1 MIGLAGFFIL
11 VIPNLFRDL
20 ICTMHYLIGV
30 FLVLISGSSF
40 GTLAI
45 FARLAYEDGV
55 TPITLL
61 FLRFGIA
68 SLCMLLVMPIKGIP
82 FPRGWI
88 LLGLAFM
95 GGIGYVGQALSYFTA
110 LTLIPAGLVALL
122 LYLYPAIV
130 TILAVIILKER
141 ISKWKM
147 IALLIALGGTVLT
160 IGPTGGGQF
169 LGVILGLAA
178 AFIYSIY
185 ILVGSKITKQV
196 TAIQSSTVV
205 IVSAAIVS
213 GGLVAIK
220 GPAFPATAS
229 GWASV
234 IAIALISTILAI
246 VTFFAGLERVG
257 PTNAATLST
266 IEPVVTVVLAALI
279 LDERITLY
287 RMLGGIMIILA
298 VIILAR
304 SEAPMAW
311 RTKRTSV
318 SESIE

>member
-1 MIGLAGFFIL
+1 
-11 VIPNLFRDL
+11 
-20 ICTMHYLIGV
+20 MHYLIGI
-30 FLVLISGSSF
+30 FLILISGSSF

-45 FARLAYEDGV
+45 FARLAYEEGV

-68 SLCMLLVMPIKGIP
+68 SLCMLLIMLVKGIS
-82 FPRGWI
+82 FPRGYV
-88 LLGLAFM
+88 LLGLTLM

-130 TILAVIILKER
+130 TILAVIVLKER

-160 IGPTGGGQF
+160 IGPSGGGQF
-169 LGVILGLAA
+169 LGIIFGIGA

-185 ILVGSKITKQV
+185 ILVGSKITKRV

-205 IVSAAIVS
+205 IVSAGIVS

-257 PTNAATLST
+257 PTNASTLST
-266 IEPVVTVVLAALI
+266 VEPAVTVVLAAVVLGETI
-279 LDERITLY
+279 SFLRII
-287 RMLGGIMIILA
+287 GGIMIIVA

-304 SEAPMAW
+304 SEAPAKE
-311 RTKRTSV
+311 RTKTTNV

>member
-1 MIGLAGFFIL
+1 
-11 VIPNLFRDL
+11 
-20 ICTMHYLIGV
+20 MHYLIGV
-30 FLVLISGSSF
+30 FLILISGSSF

-68 SLCMLLVMPIKGIP
+68 SLCMLLIMWLRGIP
-82 FPRGWI
+82 IPRGWI

-130 TILAVIILKER
+130 TILAMIILKER

-220 GPAFPATAS
+220 GPAFPATVS

-234 IAIALISTILAI
+234 IAIAIISTILAI

-257 PTNAATLST
+257 PTNAST
-266 IEPVVTVVLAALI
+266 FSTVEPAVTVVLAAMVLGETI
-279 LDERITLY
+279 SFLRII
-287 RMLGGIMIILA
+287 GGMMIILA

-304 SEAPMAW
+304 SEVPPA
-311 RTKRTSV
+311 
-318 SESIE
+318 

>member
-1 MIGLAGFFIL
+1 
-11 VIPNLFRDL
+11 
-20 ICTMHYLIGV
+20 MHYLIGI
-30 FLVLISGSSF
+30 FLILISGSSF

-68 SLCMLLVMPIKGIP
+68 SLCMIFIMWLRRIPI
-82 FPRGWI
+82 PRGWV

-130 TILAVIILKER
+130 TILAVIVLKER
-141 ISKWKM
+141 ISKWKI

-160 IGPTGGGQF
+160 IGPTGDGQF
-169 LGVILGLAA
+169 LGVIFGLGA

-196 TAIQSSTVV
+196 TPIQSSTVV

-213 GGLVAIK
+213 SGLVAIK

-229 GWASV
+229 GWAFV

-257 PTNAATLST
+257 PTNASTLST
-266 IEPVVTVVLAALI
+266 VEPAVTVTLAAWVLGEAI
-279 LDERITLY
+279 SFFRII
-287 RMLGGIMIILA
+287 GGMMIILA

-304 SEAPMAW
+304 SEVP
-311 RTKRTSV
+311 TNKRMKSTNV

>member
-1 MIGLAGFFIL
+1 
-11 VIPNLFRDL
+11 
-20 ICTMHYLIGV
+20 MHYLIGV
-30 FLVLISGSSF
+30 FLILISGSSF

-68 SLCMLLVMPIKGIP
+68 SLCILFIMWLRRIPI
-82 FPRGWI
+82 PRGRV
-88 LLGLAFM
+88 LLGLALM

-141 ISKWKM
+141 ISKWKI

-160 IGPTGGGQF
+160 IGPTGGGRL
-169 LGVILGLAA
+169 LGIIFGLGA

-185 ILVGSKITKQV
+185 ILVGSKIAKQV

-205 IVSAAIVS
+205 IVSAAVIS

-257 PTNAATLST
+257 PTNASTLST
-266 IEPVVTVVLAALI
+266 VEPAVTVVLAVMVLGETI
-279 LDERITLY
+279 SCLRIV
-287 RMLGGIMIILA
+287 GGIMIILA

-304 SEAPMAW
+304 SEVPRNQPTET
-311 RTKRTSV
+311 RTVANQSNKIR
-318 SESIE
+318 

>member
-1 MIGLAGFFIL
+1 
-11 VIPNLFRDL
+11 
-20 ICTMHYLIGV
+20 MHYLFGV
-30 FLVLISGSSF
+30 FLILISGSSF

-68 SLCMLLVMPIKGIP
+68 SLCMLLVILIKGVP
-82 FPRGWI
+82 FPRGYL
-88 LLGLAFM
+88 LLGLALM

-130 TILAVIILKER
+130 TLLAVIIFKETL
-141 ISKWKM
+141 SKWKM
-147 IALLIALGGTVLT
+147 IALLFALGGTVLT
-160 IGPTGGGQF
+160 IGPAGGGQF
-169 LGVILGLAA
+169 LGIVFGLSA
-178 AFIYSIY
+178 AFIYSVY

-196 TAIQSSTVV
+196 TAIQSSSVV

-213 GGLVAIK
+213 GGLVAIQ
-220 GPAFPATAS
+220 GPAFPATTS
-229 GWASV
+229 GWVSV

-246 VTFFAGLERVG
+246 MTFFAGLGRVG
-257 PTNAATLST
+257 ATNASTLST
-266 IEPVVTVVLAALI
+266 VEPVVTVALAALI
-279 LDERITLY
+279 LGETISIMRI
-287 RMLGGIMIILA
+287 LGGLMIILA

-304 SEAPMAW
+304 TEAPVNE
-311 RTKRTSV
+311 RTKRTNV
-318 SESIE
+318 SDSIE

>member
-1 MIGLAGFFIL
+1 
-11 VIPNLFRDL
+11 
-20 ICTMHYLIGV
+20 MHYLIGV
-30 FLVLISGSSF
+30 FLILISGSSF

-68 SLCMLLVMPIKGIP
+68 SLCMLLAMTMKGIP
-82 FPRGWI
+82 LPRGWI
-88 LLGLAFM
+88 LASLALM
-95 GGIGYVGQALSYFTA
+95 GGVGYVGQALSYFTA

-130 TILAVIILKER
+130 TILAVIFLKER
-141 ISKWKM
+141 ISKWKI

-160 IGPTGGGQF
+160 IGPAGGGQF
-169 LGVILGLAA
+169 LGVILGLIAA
-178 AFIYSIY
+178 LIYSIY
-185 ILVGSKITKQV
+185 ILVGSKIIKQV
-196 TAIQSSTVV
+196 TAMQSSTVV
-205 IVSAAIVS
+205 IVSAAVVS
-213 GGLVAIK
+213 GGLMAIK

-229 GWASV
+229 GWTSV

-257 PTNAATLST
+257 PTNASTLST
-266 IEPVVTVVLAALI
+266 VEPAVTVVLAAVVLGETI
-279 LDERITLY
+279 SSFRII
-287 RMLGGIMIILA
+287 GGIMIILA

-304 SEAPMAW
+304 SEAPIQEV
-311 RTKRTSV
+311 T
-318 SESIE
+318 

>member
-1 MIGLAGFFIL
+1 M
-11 VIPNLFRDL
+11 R
-20 ICTMHYLIGV
+20 YLIGV
-30 FLVLISGSSF
+30 FLILISGSSF

-68 SLCMLLVMPIKGIP
+68 SLCMIFIMWLRRIPI
-82 FPRGWI
+82 PRGWV
-88 LLGLAFM
+88 LLGLALM
-95 GGIGYVGQALSYFTA
+95 GGVGYVGQALFYFTA

-130 TILAVIILKER
+130 TILAVTILEER
-141 ISKWKM
+141 ISKWKI
-147 IALLIALGGTVLT
+147 IALFIALGGTVLT

-169 LGVILGLAA
+169 LGVIFGLAA

-185 ILVGSKITKQV
+185 ILVGSRITKQV

-257 PTNAATLST
+257 PTNASTLST
-266 IEPVVTVVLAALI
+266 VEPAVTVVLAAMVLGETI
-279 LDERITLY
+279 SFLRII
-287 RMLGGIMIILA
+287 GGMMIILA

-304 SEAPMAW
+304 SEAPTNE
-311 RTKRTSV
+311 RTKNTNG

>member
-1 MIGLAGFFIL
+1 M
-11 VIPNLFRDL
+11 R
-20 ICTMHYLIGV
+20 YLIGV
-30 FLVLISGSSF
+30 LLILISGSSF

-68 SLCMLLVMPIKGIP
+68 SLCMLFIMWLRGVPIPG
-82 FPRGWI
+82 GWI
-88 LLGLAFM
+88 LLGLALM

-130 TILAVIILKER
+130 TILAMIILKER
-141 ISKWKM
+141 ISKWKI

-185 ILVGSKITKQV
+185 ILVGSKITRQV

-213 GGLVAIK
+213 GGLAAIK

-234 IAIALISTILAI
+234 IAIALISTILAV

-257 PTNAATLST
+257 PTNASTLST
-266 IEPVVTVVLAALI
+266 VEPAVTVVLAAMVLGETI
-279 LDERITLY
+279 SFFRII
-287 RMLGGIMIILA
+287 GGMMIILA

-304 SEAPMAW
+304 SEAPTNE
-311 RTKRTSV
+311 RTKSTND

>member
-1 MIGLAGFFIL
+1 MTGLAGFLSL

-20 ICTMHYLIGV
+20 ICRMHYLIGV

-68 SLCMLLVMPIKGIP
+68 SLCMLIIMWLKRIPI
-82 FPRGWI
+82 PRGWV
-88 LLGLAFM
+88 LLGLALM

-169 LGVILGLAA
+169 LGVIFGLGA

-196 TAIQSSTVV
+196 TPIQSSTVV
-205 IVSAAIVS
+205 IISAAIVS
-213 GGLVAIK
+213 SGLVAIE

-257 PTNAATLST
+257 PTNASTLST
-266 IEPVVTVVLAALI
+266 VEPAVTVVLAAMVLGETI
-279 LDERITLY
+279 SFMRL
-287 RMLGGIMIILA
+287 LGGIMIIVA

-304 SEAPMAW
+304 IEAPTA
-311 RTKRTSV
+311 
-318 SESIE
+318 

>member
-1 MIGLAGFFIL
+1 M
-11 VIPNLFRDL
+11 R
-20 ICTMHYLIGV
+20 YLIGV
-30 FLVLISGSSF
+30 FLILISGSAF
-40 GTLAI
+40 GTLAV

-68 SLCMLLVMPIKGIP
+68 SLCMLFITLLRGIP
-82 FPRGWI
+82 IPRGWV
-88 LLGLAFM
+88 LLGLALM

-160 IGPTGGGQF
+160 IGPTGGGHL
-169 LGVILGLAA
+169 LGVIFGLSA
-178 AFIYSIY
+178 AFIYSVY

-196 TAIQSSTVV
+196 TAVQSSTVV

-213 GGLVAIK
+213 GGLMAIQGVAL
-220 GPAFPATAS
+220 PATAF

-257 PTNAATLST
+257 PTNAST
-266 IEPVVTVVLAALI
+266 FSTVEPAVTVVLAALVLGEAI
-279 LDERITLY
+279 SFMRLV
-287 RMLGGIMIILA
+287 GGIMIILA

-304 SEAPMAW
+304 SEVPIQEV
-311 RTKRTSV
+311 T
-318 SESIE
+318 

>member
-1 MIGLAGFFIL
+1 
-11 VIPNLFRDL
+11 
-20 ICTMHYLIGV
+20 MHYLIGV
-30 FLVLISGSSF
+30 LLILISGSSF

-55 TPITLL
+55 TPISLL

-68 SLCMLLVMPIKGIP
+68 SICMLLAVLIKGIP
-82 FPRGWI
+82 LPRGWI
-88 LLGLAFM
+88 LLGLALM

-122 LYLYPAIV
+122 LYLYPVIV

-141 ISKWKM
+141 ISKWKI

-169 LGVILGLAA
+169 LGVVFGLGA

-196 TAIQSSTVV
+196 TVIQSSTVV
-205 IVSAAIVS
+205 IVSAAIIS

-246 VTFFAGLERVG
+246 LTFFAGLERVG
-257 PTNAATLST
+257 PTNASTLST
-266 IEPVVTVVLAALI
+266 VEPAVTVVLAALV
-279 LDERITLY
+279 
-287 RMLGGIMIILA
+287 LGETISFFRVIGGMMIILA

-304 SEAPMAW
+304 SEAPS
-311 RTKRTSV
+311 T
-318 SESIE
+318 

>member
-1 MIGLAGFFIL
+1 
-11 VIPNLFRDL
+11 
-20 ICTMHYLIGV
+20 MHYLIGI
-30 FLVLISGSSF
+30 LLILISGSSF

-68 SLCMLLVMPIKGIP
+68 SLCMLFVMLLKGIP
-82 FPRGWI
+82 IPRGWV
-88 LLGLAFM
+88 LLGLALM
-95 GGIGYVGQALSYFTA
+95 GGIGYVGQAFSYFTA

-130 TILAVIILKER
+130 AILAVIILKEH
-141 ISKWKM
+141 ISKWKVV
-147 IALLIALGGTVLT
+147 ALFIALGGTFLT
-160 IGPTGGGQF
+160 IGPTRGGQL
-169 LGVILGLAA
+169 LGVIFGLGA

-205 IVSAAIVS
+205 IVSAAVVS
-213 GGLVAIK
+213 GGLVAIR
-220 GPAFPATAS
+220 GSAFPATAS

-257 PTNAATLST
+257 PTNASTLST
-266 IEPVVTVVLAALI
+266 VEPAVTVVLAALVLGETI
-279 LDERITLY
+279 SFFRII
-287 RMLGGIMIILA
+287 GGMMIILA

-304 SEAPMAW
+304 SEVPAAW
-311 RTKRTSV
+311 RTKSTSL

>member
-1 MIGLAGFFIL
+1 
-11 VIPNLFRDL
+11 
-20 ICTMHYLIGV
+20 MHYLFGV
-30 FLVLISGSSF
+30 LLILISGSSF

-45 FARLAYEDGV
+45 FARLAYKDGV
-55 TPITLL
+55 TPISLL

-68 SLCMLLVMPIKGIP
+68 SLCMLAITLSKGIP
-82 FPRGWI
+82 LPRGYI
-88 LLGLAFM
+88 LLGLALM

-130 TILAVIILKER
+130 TILAVIVLKER
-141 ISKWKM
+141 ISRWKI

-169 LGVILGLAA
+169 LGVIFGLGA

-196 TAIQSSTVV
+196 TPIQSSTVV
-205 IVSAAIVS
+205 IVSAAITS
-213 GGLVAIK
+213 GGLVTIQ
-220 GPAFPATAS
+220 GPIFPATAS

-234 IAIALISTILAI
+234 SAIALISTILAI

-257 PTNAATLST
+257 PTNASALST
-266 IEPVVTVVLAALI
+266 VEPVVTVVLAAMI
-279 LDERITLY
+279 LDETISFFRII
-287 RMLGGIMIILA
+287 GGMMIILA

-304 SEAPMAW
+304 SEAPANEP
-311 RTKRTSV
+311 TKRMNDNGSV
-318 SESIE
+318 K

>member
-1 MIGLAGFFIL
+1 M
-11 VIPNLFRDL
+11 R
-20 ICTMHYLIGV
+20 YLIGI
-30 FLVLISGSSF
+30 FLILISGSAF

-45 FARLAYEDGV
+45 FARLAYQDGV

-68 SLCMLLVMPIKGIP
+68 SLGMLFIMCLRGIP
-82 FPRGWI
+82 IPQGWV
-88 LLGLAFM
+88 LLGLALM
-95 GGIGYVGQALSYFTA
+95 GGIGYVGQALFYFTA

-130 TILAVIILKER
+130 TLFAVMIFKEPV
-141 ISKWKM
+141 SKWKM
-147 IALLIALGGTVLT
+147 IALPFALGGTVLT
-160 IGPTGGGQF
+160 IGPTGGGHL
-169 LGVILGLAA
+169 LGVLFGLSA

-213 GGLVAIK
+213 GGLVAIR
-220 GPAFPATAS
+220 GPALPATAS

-257 PTNAATLST
+257 PTNASTLST
-266 IEPVVTVVLAALI
+266 VEPAVTVVLAAMVLGETI
-279 LDERITLY
+279 SFFRII
-287 RMLGGIMIILA
+287 GGMMIIVA

-304 SEAPMAW
+304 SERPA
-311 RTKRTSV
+311 S
-318 SESIE
+318 S

>member
-1 MIGLAGFFIL
+1 
-11 VIPNLFRDL
+11 
-20 ICTMHYLIGV
+20 MHYLIGV
-30 FLVLISGSSF
+30 LLILISGSSF

-55 TPITLL
+55 TPISLL

-68 SLCMLLVMPIKGIP
+68 SLCMILPVLIKGIP
-82 FPRGWI
+82 LPRGWV
-88 LLGLAFM
+88 LLGLALM

-130 TILAVIILKER
+130 TILAVIILKEQ
-141 ISKWKM
+141 ISKWKV

-169 LGVILGLAA
+169 LGVIFGLGA

-196 TAIQSSTVV
+196 TVIQSSTVI
-205 IVSAAIVS
+205 IVSAAAVS

-220 GPAFPATAS
+220 GPSFPATAS
-229 GWASV
+229 GWISV

-246 VTFFAGLERVG
+246 LTFFAGLERVG
-257 PTNAATLST
+257 ATNASTLST
-266 IEPVVTVVLAALI
+266 IEPAVTVVLAALV
-279 LDERITLY
+279 
-287 RMLGGIMIILA
+287 LGETISFFRVIGGMMIILA

-304 SEAPMAW
+304 SEAPS
-311 RTKRTSV
+311 T
-318 SESIE
+318 

>member
-1 MIGLAGFFIL
+1 
-11 VIPNLFRDL
+11 
-20 ICTMHYLIGV
+20 MHYLIGV
-30 FLVLISGSSF
+30 FLILISGSSF

-68 SLCMLLVMPIKGIP
+68 SLCMIFIMWLRRIPI
-82 FPRGWI
+82 PRGRV
-88 LLGLAFM
+88 LLGLALM
-95 GGIGYVGQALSYFTA
+95 GGVGDVGQALSYFTA

-130 TILAVIILKER
+130 TILAVTILEER
-141 ISKWKM
+141 ISKWKI
-147 IALLIALGGTVLT
+147 IALLIAFGGTVLT
-160 IGPTGGGQF
+160 IGPTGGGEF
-169 LGVILGLAA
+169 LGVIFGLGA

-213 GGLVAIK
+213 SGLVAIK

-257 PTNAATLST
+257 PTNASTLST
-266 IEPVVTVVLAALI
+266 VEPAVTVTLAALI
-279 LDERITLY
+279 LGETISFMRI
-287 RMLGGIMIILA
+287 LGGLLIILA

-304 SEAPMAW
+304 SEVPTNEQ
-311 RTKRTSV
+311 TKSTNG

>member
-1 MIGLAGFFIL
+1 
-11 VIPNLFRDL
+11 
-20 ICTMHYLIGV
+20 MHYLIGV
-30 FLVLISGSSF
+30 LLILISGSSF

-45 FARLAYEDGV
+45 FARLAYADGV

-68 SLCMLLVMPIKGIP
+68 SLCMLSITLIKGIP
-82 FPRGWI
+82 FPRGYI
-88 LLGLAFM
+88 LLGLALM

-130 TILAVIILKER
+130 TVLAVIVLKER
-141 ISKWKM
+141 ISKWKI

-160 IGPTGGGQF
+160 IGPTGGGQS
-169 LGVILGLAA
+169 LGVIFGLGA
-178 AFIYSIY
+178 AFIYSVY
-185 ILVGSKITKQV
+185 ILAGSKITKQV
-196 TAIQSSTVV
+196 TPIQSSAVV
-205 IVSAAIVS
+205 IISAAIVS
-213 GGLVAIK
+213 SGLVAIK

-229 GWASV
+229 GWGSV

-257 PTNAATLST
+257 PTNASTLST
-266 IEPVVTVVLAALI
+266 VEPAVTVVLAAMVLGETI
-279 LDERITLY
+279 SIFRII
-287 RMLGGIMIILA
+287 GGMMIILA

-304 SEAPMAW
+304 SEAPAAW
-311 RTKRTSV
+311 RMKRTNV
-318 SESIE
+318 SE

>member
-1 MIGLAGFFIL
+1 
-11 VIPNLFRDL
+11 
-20 ICTMHYLIGV
+20 MHYLVGV
-30 FLVLISGSSF
+30 FLILISGSSF

-68 SLCMLLVMPIKGIP
+68 SLCMLFVMLIKGVP
-82 FPRGWI
+82 FPRGYL
-88 LLGLAFM
+88 LLGLALM

-130 TILAVIILKER
+130 TILAVIIFKETL
-141 ISKWKM
+141 SKWKI
-147 IALLIALGGTVLT
+147 IALLFALGGTVFT
-160 IGPTGGGQF
+160 IGPAGGGQF
-169 LGVILGLAA
+169 LGVVFGLSA
-178 AFIYSIY
+178 AFIYSVY
-185 ILVGSKITKQV
+185 ILVGSKITKHV
-196 TAIQSSTVV
+196 TAIQSSSMV

-213 GGLVAIK
+213 GGLMSIQ
-220 GPAFPATAS
+220 GPAFPATTP

-246 VTFFAGLERVG
+246 MTFFAGLGRVG
-257 PTNAATLST
+257 ATNASTLST
-266 IEPVVTVVLAALI
+266 VEPVVTVTLAAMVLGETI
-279 LDERITLY
+279 SIMRV
-287 RMLGGIMIILA
+287 LGGTMIILA

-304 SEAPMAW
+304 SEAPRAS
-311 RTKRTSV
+311 RKGTTKI
-318 SESIE
+318 SE

>member
-1 MIGLAGFFIL
+1 M
-11 VIPNLFRDL
+11 R
-20 ICTMHYLIGV
+20 YLIGV
-30 FLVLISGSSF
+30 FLILISGSAF
-40 GTLAI
+40 GTLAV
-45 FARLAYEDGV
+45 FARLAYKDGV

-68 SLCMLLVMPIKGIP
+68 SLCMLFITLLRGIP
-82 FPRGWI
+82 IPRGWV
-88 LLGLAFM
+88 LLGLALM

-110 LTLIPAGLVALL
+110 LTLISAGLVALL

-147 IALLIALGGTVLT
+147 VALFIALGGTVLT
-160 IGPTGGGQF
+160 IGPTGGGHL
-169 LGVILGLAA
+169 LGVIFGLSA
-178 AFIYSIY
+178 AFIYSVY

-196 TAIQSSTVV
+196 TAVQSSTVV

-213 GGLVAIK
+213 GGLMAIQGVAL
-220 GPAFPATAS
+220 PATAF

-257 PTNAATLST
+257 PTNASTLST
-266 IEPVVTVVLAALI
+266 VEPAVTVVLAVLVLGEAISFMRLV
-279 LDERITLY
+279 
-287 RMLGGIMIILA
+287 GGIMIILA

-304 SEAPMAW
+304 SEVPIQEV
-311 RTKRTSV
+311 T
-318 SESIE
+318 

>member
-1 MIGLAGFFIL
+1 M
-11 VIPNLFRDL
+11 R
-20 ICTMHYLIGV
+20 YLIGV
-30 FLVLISGSSF
+30 FLVLVSGSSF

-68 SLCMLLVMPIKGIP
+68 SLCMLFIMWLKRIPI
-82 FPRGWI
+82 PRGWV
-88 LLGLAFM
+88 LLGLALM

-130 TILAVIILKER
+130 TILAMIILKER

-147 IALLIALGGTVLT
+147 LALVIALGGTVLT
-160 IGPTGGGQF
+160 IGPTGGGQL
-169 LGVILGLAA
+169 LGVIFGLAA

-205 IVSAAIVS
+205 IISAAIVS
-213 GGLVAIK
+213 SGLVAIK

>member
-1 MIGLAGFFIL
+1 M
-11 VIPNLFRDL
+11 R
-20 ICTMHYLIGV
+20 YLIGV
-30 FLVLISGSSF
+30 FLILISGSAF
-40 GTLAI
+40 GTLAV

-68 SLCMLLVMPIKGIP
+68 SLCMLFITLLRGIP
-82 FPRGWI
+82 IPRGWV
-88 LLGLAFM
+88 LLGLALM

-147 IALLIALGGTVLT
+147 VALFIALGGTVLT
-160 IGPTGGGQF
+160 IGPTGGGHL
-169 LGVILGLAA
+169 LGVIFGLSA
-178 AFIYSIY
+178 AFIYSVY

-196 TAIQSSTVV
+196 TAVQSSTVV

-213 GGLVAIK
+213 GGLVAIQ
-220 GPAFPATAS
+220 GVALPATAF

-257 PTNAATLST
+257 PTNASTLST
-266 IEPVVTVVLAALI
+266 VEPAVTVVLAALVLGEAI
-279 LDERITLY
+279 SFMRLV
-287 RMLGGIMIILA
+287 GGIMIILA

-304 SEAPMAW
+304 SEVPIQEV
-311 RTKRTSV
+311 T
-318 SESIE
+318 

>member
-1 MIGLAGFFIL
+1 
-11 VIPNLFRDL
+11 
-20 ICTMHYLIGV
+20 MHYLFGV
-30 FLVLISGSSF
+30 LLILISGSSF

-61 FLRFGIA
+61 FLRFGMA
-68 SLCMLLVMPIKGIP
+68 SLCMLAITLIKSIP
-82 FPRGWI
+82 FPRGSI
-88 LLGLAFM
+88 LLGLALM
-95 GGIGYVGQALSYFTA
+95 GGIGYVGQAFSYFTA

-130 TILAVIILKER
+130 TILAAIVLKER
-141 ISKWKM
+141 ISKWKI

-160 IGPTGGGQF
+160 IGPTGGGQ
-169 LGVILGLAA
+169 LSGVIFGLAA

-185 ILVGSKITKQV
+185 ILVGSKITRQV

-205 IVSAAIVS
+205 IVSAAIAS
-213 GGLVAIK
+213 GGLVTIK

-257 PTNAATLST
+257 PTNASTLST
-266 IEPVVTVVLAALI
+266 VEPAVTVVLAAMVLGETI
-279 LDERITLY
+279 SFFRII
-287 RMLGGIMIILA
+287 GGMMIILA

-304 SEAPMAW
+304 SEA
-311 RTKRTSV
+311 RST
-318 SESIE
+318 

>member
-1 MIGLAGFFIL
+1 M
-11 VIPNLFRDL
+11 R
-20 ICTMHYLIGV
+20 YLIGV
-30 FLVLISGSSF
+30 LLILISGSSF

-55 TPITLL
+55 TPISLL

-68 SLCMLLVMPIKGIP
+68 SLCMLLAVFVKGIP
-82 FPRGWI
+82 LPRGWI
-88 LLGLAFM
+88 LLGLALM

-122 LYLYPAIV
+122 LYLYPVIV

-141 ISKWKM
+141 ISKWKI

-169 LGVILGLAA
+169 LGLVFGLGA

-196 TAIQSSTVV
+196 TVIQSSTVV
-205 IVSAAIVS
+205 IVSAAIIS

-220 GPAFPATAS
+220 GPAFPATTS

-257 PTNAATLST
+257 PTNASTLST
-266 IEPVVTVVLAALI
+266 VEPAVTVVLAAMVLGETI
-279 LDERITLY
+279 SFFRIV
-287 RMLGGIMIILA
+287 GGLMIILA
-298 VIILAR
+298 VIILVR
-304 SEAPMAW
+304 SEAPS
-311 RTKRTSV
+311 T
-318 SESIE
+318 

>member
-1 MIGLAGFFIL
+1 
-11 VIPNLFRDL
+11 
-20 ICTMHYLIGV
+20 MHYLIGV
-30 FLVLISGSSF
+30 FLILISGSSF

-68 SLCMLLVMPIKGIP
+68 SLCMLLLMWLKRIPIP
-82 FPRGWI
+82 HGWV
-88 LLGLAFM
+88 LLGLALM

-141 ISKWKM
+141 ISTWKI
-147 IALLIALGGTVLT
+147 IALFIALGGTVLT
-160 IGPTGGGQF
+160 IGPAGGGHL
-169 LGVILGLAA
+169 LGIIFGLGA

-185 ILVGSKITKQV
+185 ILVGSKITKQMTPV
-196 TAIQSSTVV
+196 QSSTVV
-205 IVSAAIVS
+205 IVSAATVS
-213 GGLVAIK
+213 SGLVAIN
-220 GPAFPATAS
+220 GPAFPETAS
-229 GWASV
+229 GWASIV
-234 IAIALISTILAI
+234 AIALISTVLAI

-257 PTNAATLST
+257 PTNASTLST
-266 IEPVVTVVLAALI
+266 VEPAVTVVLAAMVLGETI
-279 LDERITLY
+279 SFFRII
-287 RMLGGIMIILA
+287 GGTMIVLA

-304 SEAPMAW
+304 SEAPA
-311 RTKRTSV
+311 T
-318 SESIE
+318 

>member
-304 SEAPMAW
+304 SEAPNNE
-311 RTKRTSV
+311 RTKRV
-318 SESIE
+318 NCSESIE

>member
-1 MIGLAGFFIL
+1 M
-11 VIPNLFRDL
+11 R
-20 ICTMHYLIGV
+20 YLIGV
-30 FLVLISGSSF
+30 FLILISGSSF

-68 SLCMLLVMPIKGIP
+68 SLCMLLIMWLRGIP
-82 FPRGWI
+82 IPRGWI

-169 LGVILGLAA
+169 LGVIFGLAA

-257 PTNAATLST
+257 PTNASTLST
-266 IEPVVTVVLAALI
+266 VEPAVTVVLAAWVLGEAI
-279 LDERITLY
+279 SSTRI
-287 RMLGGIMIILA
+287 LGGIMIIVA

-304 SEAPMAW
+304 SEAPTNE
-311 RTKRTSV
+311 RTKSTNG
-318 SESIE
+318 SELIE

>member
-1 MIGLAGFFIL
+1 
-11 VIPNLFRDL
+11 
-20 ICTMHYLIGV
+20 MHYLFGV
-30 FLVLISGSSF
+30 FLILISGSSF

-68 SLCMLLVMPIKGIP
+68 SLCMIFIMWLRRIPI
-82 FPRGWI
+82 PRGWV
-88 LLGLAFM
+88 LLGLALM
-95 GGIGYVGQALSYFTA
+95 GGVGYVGQALSYFTA

-130 TILAVIILKER
+130 TILAMIILKER

-185 ILVGSKITKQV
+185 ILVRSKITKQV

-220 GPAFPATAS
+220 GSAFPATAS

-257 PTNAATLST
+257 PTNASTLST
-266 IEPVVTVVLAALI
+266 VEPAVTVVLAAMVLGETI
-279 LDERITLY
+279 SFLRII
-287 RMLGGIMIILA
+287 GGMMIILA

-304 SEAPMAW
+304 SEAPTNE
-311 RTKRTSV
+311 RTKSTNG